1 MLCVKLFMGKSCS
14 TPEVKT
20 VTARSRRTYSKF
32 DAPRISEILL
42 AVLPIRARFS
52 RVNVYHTGGP
62 RYSRE
67 SRIGLLPD
75 STRILSSSVLSAVW
89 PTSLESQSLIK

>member
-20 VTARSRRTYSKF
+20 VNARSRRTVMRRGFQKF
-32 DAPRISEILL
+32 FWQFCQSEHALVGSMFIIP
-42 AVLPIRARFS
+42 AVRGTL
-52 RVNVYHTGGP
+52 
-62 RYSRE
+62 E